1 MDNLQTAPIV
11 AESIVNTHGKY
22 LDVAC
27 GGVELFGGMAWAAT
41 VGWVTGDAVAMGAG
55 GLIALLGFGR
65 AYRGI
70 KKFDF
75 SQPSNKPAKPKRNDY
90 DELALRDEVQL
101 IESKPKPVE
110 QPKPVAAEPA
120 SRAASVLARMAV
132 RQEKTEGSA

>member
-75 SQPSNKPAKPKRNDY
+75 TQPASKPAKPKRNDY

-101 IESKPKPVE
+101 IESKPKPV
-110 QPKPVAAEPA
+110 AIEPA
-120 SRAASVLARMAV
+120 KPESRAASVLARMAV